1 MSKTKPHTCAKPFD
15 LNDAVSP
22 FRSKRP
28 QKGHV
33 ILTSKTKRKIN
44 RCCKIRKSY
53 FSNNDVSFFKSREK
67 LSKLFG
73 AYFLGIYLVEL
84 FIYLI
89 FFLIFC
95 TDVFVLSFHLVL
107 GVDILPPISSRNQS
121 SSVIFPKDSGAA
133 NTINLPASLIWK
145 AQQSGTPTLLLENK
159 SATNPK
165 YFSCINK
172 LYLLSF

>member
-1 MSKTKPHTCAKPFD
+1 MRYYGILAFHYFCLAHGVQDGPHTCTKPFD

-67 LSKLFG
+67 LFKLFG
-73 AYFLGIYLVEL
+73 AYIFGTYLVEL

-89 FFLIFC
+89 FFFVEILNRCLCSIF
-95 TDVFVLSFHLVL
+95 SFSAWS
-107 GVDILPPISSRNQS
+107 GYITSCFIKKPIE
-121 SSVIFPKDSGAA
+121 
-133 NTINLPASLIWK
+133 LC
-145 AQQSGTPTLLLENK
+145 
-159 SATNPK
+159 
-165 YFSCINK
+165 YFSQRQR
-172 LYLLSF
+172 SS

>member
-1 MSKTKPHTCAKPFD
+1 MRYYGILAFRYFCLAHGVQDGPHTCAKPFD

-28 QKGHV
+28 QKDHV

-73 AYFLGIYLVEL
+73 AYFLGICLVHFFFFFNFFVEILKICLCSIFSFSAWSGYITSCFIKKPIEL
-84 FIYLI
+84 
-89 FFLIFC
+89 C
-95 TDVFVLSFHLVL
+95 
-107 GVDILPPISSRNQS
+107 
-121 SSVIFPKDSGAA
+121 
-133 NTINLPASLIWK
+133 
-145 AQQSGTPTLLLENK
+145 
-159 SATNPK
+159 
-165 YFSCINK
+165 YFSQRQRN
-172 LYLLSF
+172 S